1 LVDKQTGFP
10 EAQRRAMGAGYD
22 YYPLHDIVS
31 QHIAARTFKRDAVRY
46 ETCLDSSVVMCCG
59 GSAITLP
66 HQAMADMIA
75 RWLSMG
81 TTQNAQRDDLMRLH
95 MPLDAGACRQL
106 VDVFDALT
114 RQIDSD
120 QHAVQNLQ
128 HRLDDLVA
136 GYYGLDSDD
145 LAVISAFIETF

>member
-1 LVDKQTGFP
+1 
-10 EAQRRAMGAGYD
+10 
-22 YYPLHDIVS
+22 
-31 QHIAARTFKRDAVRY
+31 
-46 ETCLDSSVVMCCG
+46 
-59 GSAITLP
+59 
-66 HQAMADMIA
+66 
-75 RWLSMG
+75 
-81 TTQNAQRDDLMRLH
+81 MRLH